1 MNIVCLD
8 LKKYDSK
15 YLYFFDSKPNHIIDG
30 TFSKV
35 MYTHESFTMNGIYVY
50 VPMNINLVQK
60 IDENKYNICIN
71 IEEDILNALRTLE
84 IEILCSYASSK
95 GLKKK
100 SDSSLYKQLLQK
112 RFRIYESFN
121 KNIQDSYFILK
132 ISGVW
137 ENSTTYGI
145 THKFLESKLI

>member
-8 LKKYDSK
+8 LKKYNNK
-15 YLYFFDSKPNHIIDG
+15 CLYFFDSKPNHIIDG

-35 MYTHESFTMNGIYVY
+35 MYTDECFTMNGIYIY
-50 VPMNINLVQK
+50 VPMNITLVQK
-60 IDENKYNICIN
+60 IDVNKYSIGID
-71 IEEDILNALRTLE
+71 IEEDVLNALRKLE
-84 IEILCSYASSK
+84 IEILCGYAFSKSSK
-95 GLKKK
+95 K
-100 SDSSLYKQLLQK
+100 SSDNSLYKQLLQK

-137 ENSTTYGI
+137 ENSTSYGI
-145 THKFLESKLI
+145 THKFLESKLM